1 MRSSSPRS
9 IVVVACTFLLSV
21 ILGCGGMNPVNKTS
35 YEKIKNGM
43 SLSEVE
49 SILGKGKEQASSG
62 GSFGGISMEAKGMV
76 WQDGNKIITVMFMND
91 AVQSKA
97 QMGF

>member
-1 MRSSSPRS
+1 MKLATVRHAISAFSLA
-9 IVVVACTFLLSV
+9 IILTVA
-21 ILGCGGMNPVNKTS
+21 GCGGSAVTQSN
-35 YEKIKNGM
+35 YDKIQTGM

-49 SILGKGKEQASSG
+49 AILGKGKEQASSG
-62 GSFGGISMEAKGMV
+62 GSFGGITMNAKGMV

-91 AVQSKA
+91 EVQSKA

>member
-1 MRSSSPRS
+1 MRSRS
-9 IVVVACTFLLSV
+9 LRPTFCSACAFLLAV
-21 ILGCGGMNPVNKTS
+21 ALGCGGMNRVNQAN
-35 YEKIKNGM
+35 YQKIEDGM
-43 SLSEVE
+43 SLSQVE

-62 GSFGGISMEAKGMV
+62 GSFGGITMQAKGMV
-76 WQDGNKIITVMFMND
+76 WQDGNKVITVMFMND